1 MLNHLPP
8 ARKRRRLNR
17 RQRKK
22 LRVGDFQELVF
33 EVRVQFH
40 QPMEDAAHDAFL
52 DGFIEIIES
61 RHLAVGGMGGQ
72 LPLKETD
79 GVVSAW
85 GRGSPTE
92 VDRAAVADWLRQR
105 PEVASADVG
114 DLVDGWYGWEEAQ

>member
-1 MLNHLPP
+1 MLNHLPS

-61 RHLAVGGMGGQ
+61 IVI
-72 LPLKETD
+72 
-79 GVVSAW
+79 VV
-85 GRGSPTE
+85 
-92 VDRAAVADWLRQR
+92 LR
-105 PEVASADVG
+105 
-114 DLVDGWYGWEEAQ
+114 DLYLFLFFSF